1 MAEQVLLRAEAR
13 AAKDFTR
20 ADAVR
25 LRLAERGVLLKD
37 AAGGSSWKPGVP
49 AAAAATAAV
58 GQ

>member
-1 MAEQVLLRAEAR
+1 MLLRAEAR

-25 LRLAERGVLLKD
+25 LRLAERGVLLMD